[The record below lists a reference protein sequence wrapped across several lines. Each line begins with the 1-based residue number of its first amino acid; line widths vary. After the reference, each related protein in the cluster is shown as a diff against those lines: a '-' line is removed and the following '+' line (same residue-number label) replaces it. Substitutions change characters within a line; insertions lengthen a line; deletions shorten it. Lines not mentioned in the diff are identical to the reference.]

1 MRALP
6 CFLLAVFFGMP
17 TLAVAQESLHET
29 RYPLSDG
36 ELIVRS
42 GDMGY
47 KPSGPAPE
55 FVQLDSNG
63 DGTISADEAQAYPLL
78 ANDFQMADSNRDG
91 RISAAEYKRWKA
103 RP

>member
-1 MRALP
+1 MRSLP
-6 CFLLAVFFGMP
+6 CFLLAACIALP
-17 TLAVAQESLHET
+17 TIALAQETPRET
-29 RYPLSDG
+29 RYPQNNG
-36 ELIVRS
+36 ELIVRW
-42 GDMGY
+42 GETGY

-55 FVQLDSNG
+55 FAQLDTNG
-63 DGTISADEAQAYPLL
+63 DGMISADEAKAYPLL